1 MNKHTLSPEEL
12 ASGDWVWD
20 ADKEDFVNINEPEPE
35 SEKEEEEEEIVE
47 LPTHAVEG
55 MKWNGYKLS

>member
-20 ADKEDFVNINEPEPE
+20 VDKENFININEPEPE
-35 SEKEEEEEEIVE
+35 EKEEEEIVE

-55 MKWNGYKLS
+55 MKWDGYKLS